1 MFILEMFE
9 GAGRRVVV
17 TYPGRFQPFH
27 LGHADVFKSLQ
38 SRFGSDNVFVVTGNK
53 TDNEK
58 SPFNFSDKVQFMH
71 AAGIPD
77 HSIIEASKPYDLPD
91 QFKANAEDIIFIA
104 AVGAPDAQRLN
115 PGSTKKDGS
124 SSYFQK
130 LPDDLSQA
138 ATADQHGYVIIAD
151 EREKTITIDG
161 QAVDVSHG
169 TPTRALWNQIRD
181 DENKRA
187 SFLKQMYGK
196 ANPAL
201 GEIMDKIGGMSETA
215 TEPGI
220 MQNMMNKI
228 NPVKKWLLDLKD
240 KLGTEADETKDMFD
254 TYVRYTQ
261 GQASE
266 QEMNAANEQFKDL
279 LRGLGMGTLA
289 AMPGSVITLPVVFKL
304 AKKFNVEIMPS
315 SFRSPTDPMAEG
327 LGDIAKQV
335 ATWFLKK
342 DGDVIRT
349 LSGTPRTFKSKEEAI
364 EWAMKTYKVSYNPKQ
379 IVATTNPDKNLM
391 TPTGATVAE
400 TYDHNFHAK
409 PFTKRRADVT
419 GEDEPRGIFT
429 VVINGRDWKTA
440 TSNEAFRMASAVKRK
455 HPEKKVGVRW
465 PNGQMNMLSEEAAA
479 VGVVRD
485 GNDPRYIMSTM
496 GDQNDVTGDTLNQMM
511 RSYNLIGKK
520 STGKLKPVKGNIGK
534 GKVDEATSAAVRM
547 QRAFQRAQEQG
558 RRERSAGEELY
569 RRHQE
574 IRKQSGLPD
583 PEYYKELGRK
593 KQQEIDALRAEIEAD
608 QKRLGKDIAE
618 EIQAL
623 RRELSMLHEN
633 ADPQH
638 LRELQERVYALIQI
652 QEGWKSKLAA
662 LSLAG
667 AAALSPAPA
676 QADAWDKIMEPVRKV
691 QQVKRDIG
699 NAQRQIGHDVS
710 DVRNRVG
717 RDLEQIPI
725 FGIDKIGKTVR
736 GSTDHQ
742 ELKRDPAW
750 DAKVQAAKEKRERD
764 QAERAARMQSDRERY
779 EQPRDRYEQPRDRY
793 DEPRSVDREKFD
805 DMNEQKRNKYRVT
818 QESATGGAT
827 GAGAIAAAPTA
838 GAGSLFGGSYEQSRN
853 PFRKKGKIKK

>member
-53 TDNEK
+53 TDSEK

-124 SSYFQK
+124 PSYFQK

-240 KLGTEADETKDMFD
+240 KLGTEANETKDMFD

-349 LSGTPRTFKSKEEAI
+349 VSGTPRTFKSKEEAI
-364 EWAMKTYKVSYNPKQ
+364 DWAMKTYKVSYNPKQ

-479 VGVVRD
+479 VGVVRN
-485 GNDPRYIMSTM
+485 GNDPRYVMSTM

-511 RSYNLIGKK
+511 RGYNLIGKK
-520 STGKLKPVKGNIGK
+520 GTGKLKPVKGNVGK
-534 GKVDEATSAAVRM
+534 GLGEGMYQYNKQDPYDSEFAPDVGMGRMTLRGWKQSLIRRVKALAQELEAAGHEIDRDALWDHVYKKMQSLNLDPIAQEIELAHQELEKIRRRGGVRS
-547 QRAFQRAQEQG
+547 RAFKEK
-558 RRERSAGEELY
+558 SADINECMV
-569 RRHQE
+569 
-574 IRKQSGLPD
+574 IFN
-583 PEYYKELGRK
+583 
-593 KQQEIDALRAEIEAD
+593 QQLD
-608 QKRLGKDIAE
+608 
-618 EIQAL
+618 
-623 RRELSMLHEN
+623 
-633 ADPQH
+633 
-638 LRELQERVYALIQI
+638 
-652 QEGWKSKLAA
+652 EGWKSSLAA
-662 LSLAG
+662 LGLAG

-676 QADAWDKIMEPVRKV
+676 QADAWDTIMEPVRKV
-691 QQVKRDIG
+691 QQVQRDVG
-699 NAQRQIGHDVS
+699 NVRRNAEHDIS
-710 DVRNRVG
+710 DVRRRVG

-725 FGIDKIGKTVR
+725 FGIDKAGRVIR
-736 GSTDHQ
+736 GSTNHQ

-764 QAERAARMQSDRERY
+764 QAERAARMQSDRE
-779 EQPRDRYEQPRDRY
+779 RYEQPRDRY

-827 GAGAIAAAPTA
+827 GAGAIATAPTA